1 MKSTGKRHKEVE
13 SKRVESYTMQTVTR
27 RAGVA
32 VLISDVKDLQIKTGM
47 SNTEKHFTMP
57 RVNLS
62 KRYDHYK
69 HIYIKNR
76 ASNYIKQKL
85 TEVKAAM
92 YHS

>member
-1 MKSTGKRHKEVE
+1 MKSAGKRHKEVE

-62 KRYDHYK
+62 K
-69 HIYIKNR
+69 
-76 ASNYIKQKL
+76 
-85 TEVKAAM
+85 
-92 YHS
+92 